1 MARNLG
7 RLMSRLLEVG
17 DPKLGLP
24 YGARRFALPV
34 AESRCFSSA
43 GRPQLQ
49 QDQYMKNTEEAS
61 SSSFAAPGADV
72 AEEGVKV
79 VDGGKH
85 ADDDDDG
92 GEYVNRETGEVGG
105 PRGPEPTR
113 YGDWERGGRCS
124 DF

>member
-1 MARNLG
+1 MARNVG

-24 YGARRFALPV
+24 YGARSFAFPI
-34 AESRCFSSA
+34 AESRSFSSA
-43 GRPQLQ
+43 GQPQPQLHQ
-49 QDQYMKNTEEAS
+49 HLKNANETT
-61 SSSFAAPGADV
+61 SSFAAPGGDV
-72 AEEGVKV
+72 TEEEVKV
-79 VDGGKH
+79 VDGGKE
-85 ADDDDDG
+85 ADDDDDDG